1 LKKAGAPPV
10 ESLPQR
16 AQPNTPQ
23 RWNLPTRRYTPRT
36 LPTHASASS
45 PSTNTPKTPAK
56 PHDDAKPPHNACAS
70 GSNTKQYGE
79 HGLHDLPKTPKHQPR
94 TTDPNKQAR
103 AATPPKNHYGR
114 QHLARH
120 LTQHGIHLAP
130 NTIRHS
136 LRRHAPATDRPR
148 KQRRCLSPAHR
159 AWATQEPF
167 TLIQADGKAIPD
179 TGTLGTERWHH
190 LRKHRLPRYQWTF
203 LESRTRLRLLA
214 FRREIATLHGMAFLS
229 VAVSGLRVCGV
240 QTERTLQT
248 DWGEAWG
255 GANPDKIACLE
266 AEYLRP
272 LGARLGRVRLGRKA
286 YNGRVERGYGQVMR
300 RLTCRACSRWTRW
313 RRFWARF
320 WVGCV
325 ITATRVCIRVMGWRV
340 AIPHR

>member
-1 LKKAGAPPV
+1 M
-10 ESLPQR
+10 Q
-16 AQPNTPQ
+16 
-23 RWNLPTRRYTPRT
+23 NLPTTRAPVGQTRN
-36 LPTHASASS
+36 
-45 PSTNTPKTPAK
+45 NTANTDCTTCP
-56 PHDDAKPPHNACAS
+56 KPP
-70 GSNTKQYGE
+70 NTSPEQ
-79 HGLHDLPKTPKHQPR
+79 PTPTNKRVLQRHQ
-94 TTDPNKQAR
+94 
-103 AATPPKNHYGR
+103 KNHYGR

-148 KQRRCLSPAHR
+148 KQRRRFYPAHW
-159 AWATQEPF
+159 AWESQEPF
-167 TLIQADGKAIPD
+167 TLIQADVKDISD

-190 LRKHRLPRYQWTF
+190 LRKHRLPRYQWTS

-214 FRREIATLHGMAFLS
+214 FRREIATLHGMALLS

-313 RRFWARF
+313 RRFWRGF
-320 WVGCV
+320 RWVV
-325 ITATRVCIRVMGWRV
+325 
-340 AIPHR
+340 